1 MKRLTREEKAMND
14 DIRYMLERGWR
25 DVQGIDEALSRG
37 EIDEAAW
44 YKAMQDLIIPKYLAA
59 ENPRAQS
66 GHSGDAAAW
75 ERARS
80 LVVEGINRHGS
91 FLDVGCA
98 NGHLMETAQSWA
110 SERGSRVEPY
120 GLDLS
125 PAMIDLAVR
134 RLPHWHDRFWVANVL
149 DWEAPRRFD
158 FVHIQK
164 LDYVPLTRRREL
176 VTRLL
181 TRICEPGGRLIIGPF
196 NEIKAEH
203 TAERIVT
210 EWGYPIVGQAERQ
223 HRHPDIAYRAFWID
237 AA

>member
-1 MKRLTREEKAMND
+1 MSD
-14 DIRYMLERGWR
+14 DIRDMLERGWR
-25 DVQGIDEALSRG
+25 EVQGIDEALSRG

-44 YKAMQDLIIPKYLAA
+44 YKAMQDLIIPKYIAA

-75 ERARS
+75 ERARC
-80 LVVEGINRHGS
+80 LVVEGVNRHGS
-91 FLDVGCA
+91 FLDAGCA
-98 NGHLMETAQSWA
+98 NGHLMETAQLWV
-110 SERGSRVEPY
+110 SERGWTIEPY
-120 GLDLS
+120 GMDLS
-125 PAMIDLAVR
+125 PVMIDLAIR

-158 FVHIQK
+158 FVHIQS

-176 VTRLL
+176 ASHLL

-196 NEIKAEH
+196 NEVKAEH
-203 TAERIVT
+203 TTEGIVV
-210 EWGYPIVGQAERQ
+210 EWGYRIAGHAERQ

-237 AA
+237 AVYL

>member
-1 MKRLTREEKAMND
+1 MNERSQD
-14 DIRYMLERGWR
+14 DIRDMLERGWR
-25 DVQGIDEALSRG
+25 AVQGIDEALSRG

-91 FLDVGCA
+91 FLDAGCA

-110 SERGSRVEPY
+110 YERGSRVEPY
-120 GLDLS
+120 GVDLS
-125 PAMIDLAVR
+125 PVIIGLALR
-134 RLPHWHDRFWVANVL
+134 RLPQWHDRFWVANVL

-158 FVHIQK
+158 FVHIQH

-176 VTRLL
+176 LAHLL

-203 TAERIVT
+203 MAERIVT
-210 EWGYPIVGQAERQ
+210 EWGYTIVGQAERQ

>member
-1 MKRLTREEKAMND
+1 LTNEEKVMND
-14 DIRYMLERGWR
+14 DIRDMLERGWR
-25 DVQGIDEALSRG
+25 AVQGIDEALSRG

-44 YKAMQDLIIPKYLAA
+44 YKSMQDLIIPKYIAA
-59 ENPRAQS
+59 DNPRAQS

-80 LVVEGINRHGS
+80 LVVEGIDRHGS
-91 FLDVGCA
+91 FLDAGCA

-120 GLDLS
+120 GVDLS
-125 PAMIDLAVR
+125 PVMIDLALR
-134 RLPHWHDRFWVANVL
+134 RLPQWHDRFWVANVL

-158 FVHIQK
+158 FVHVQH

-176 VTRLL
+176 LAHLL

-196 NEIKAEH
+196 NEIKAERA
-203 TAERIVT
+203 TERIVT
-210 EWGYPIVGQAERQ
+210 EWGYTIVGQAER
-223 HRHPDIAYRAFWID
+223 HHMHPDIAYRAFWID